1 MRLVSHELTIC
12 ENLPSVMPPGL
23 LPMMIVVLQFLG
35 WEDDPMRVKYIA
47 RIWALCDH
55 RLALNPSVLIFS
67 MATVWRPAW
76 CVSPLQCS
84 KPSALF
90 NQ

>member
-1 MRLVSHELTIC
+1 
-12 ENLPSVMPPGL
+12 
-23 LPMMIVVLQFLG
+23 MMIVVLQFLG

-67 MATVWRPAW
+67 MATVVETGVVRLA
-76 CVSPLQCS
+76 
-84 KPSALF
+84 SAV
-90 NQ
+90 Q